1 MCRMSIDFYY
11 ISLST
16 PCRSV
21 MMTTAY
27 MAGVDVNL
35 KLLNLMNGY
44 QLKPESLKISL
55 QHNVPTIVDDGFCL
69 NESQAICAYLIN
81 RHGGQKGQHLYPE
94 DAQQR
99 AVIDQLLNLDSSVL
113 FANTRDLYVRN
124 NRVCDMR
131 ARLVTSYKNQSITF
145 PPPPLLYPKWERPHH
160 IDVMS
165 NGYICRFLW

>member
-69 NESQAICAYLIN
+69 NESQAICAYVIN
-81 RHGGQKGQHLYPE
+81 RHSGQKGRHLYPE
-94 DAQQR
+94 DAT
-99 AVIDQLLNLDSSVL
+99 SSHRPASQ
-113 FANTRDLYVRN
+113 FRF
-124 NRVCDMR
+124 
-131 ARLVTSYKNQSITF
+131 I
-145 PPPPLLYPKWERPHH
+145 PLIHQHQIIKRTENS
-160 IDVMS
+160 V
-165 NGYICRFLW
+165 

>member
-1 MCRMSIDFYY
+1 MPIDLYY
-11 ISLST
+11 NSLSP

-21 MMTTAY
+21 MMTAY

-35 KLLNLMNGY
+35 KLLNLMNGD
-44 QLKPESLKISL
+44 QLKPEFLKINP
-55 QHNVPTIVDDGFCL
+55 QHNVPTIVDDDGFCL

-99 AVIDQLLNLDSSVL
+99 AVIDQLLNFDSSVL
-113 FANTRDLYVRN
+113 FANTRELYVRNN

-131 ARLVTSYKNQSITF
+131 ARLVTSYKNQSITSS
-145 PPPPLLYPKWERPHH
+145 PPLLYPKWELQ
-160 IDVMS
+160 ITLMS
-165 NGYICRFLW
+165 